1 MKKLILI
8 SVLILVSTNT
18 SYAIGK
24 NQSQFYDKGLIYTN
38 SSYPQSAAAAD
49 SADLSDLSCLKKG
62 ESSMVNIFNLVE
74 TGDASINAAAK
85 NGNIKKIYYVD
96 YKIGKVYIPLL
107 FIPIYVKEKKTIVYG
122 E

>member
-1 MKKLILI
+1 MQKLILI
-8 SVLILVSTNT
+8 LMLILISANM
-18 SYAIGK
+18 SYAIGI

-38 SSYPQSAAAAD
+38 SSYPQSAAATD
-49 SADLSDLSCLKKG
+49 SVNVSDLNFLKRG
-62 ESSMVNIFNLVE
+62 ESSSVNIFNLVE
-74 TGDASINAAAK
+74 TGDASVNAAAK